1 MTTPKI
7 GGPHGVGAA
16 DLCRLTVEGPAKR
29 ADLAVPATMTMGG
42 LLPVLLPHIA
52 SEEDRARPWVLQRL
66 GGGPLDI
73 DGTAESLDLREGE
86 TLYLRPAAAAMP
98 VMEYDDV
105 AVGVAA
111 SVEARSDGVNP
122 AVIRRILLS
131 GACVGLAG
139 YAAACF
145 MARPAWLTV
154 VALGAAA
161 AILIVGCVV
170 ATRGFRDMIA
180 GSVAGL
186 YGCAFVV
193 LAALATTRQANG
205 TLELGHKGVLL
216 AAAYGVFAAA
226 VVLVAARVP
235 FAFFGAV
242 LMTGASILISGW
254 LTLAFHWPP
263 AHSVALVAIVL
274 FVAGGR
280 DVRMVL
286 RAARLRV
293 PLLPRTAKELQ
304 EGIDP
309 EPAEALAR
317 RVDTALGYLDSLVFS
332 TSVMFAVACAL
343 LARGGQWADWALG
356 PLLSVAVLLRGRSM
370 GGAWKRAALSLSG
383 TVGILFALITPVHDA
398 GMMTMVELLAVLFA
412 AASVLLVG
420 ARPLTD
426 RRHPPIWAH
435 LADRLEMLTALTL
448 VPLLLQVL
456 HVYAYFRALI
466 S

>member
-1 MTTPKI
+1 MTTPRT
-7 GGPHGVGAA
+7 GLHGVAGT
-16 DLCRLTVEGPAKR
+16 DVCRLTVEGTAKR

-42 LLPVLLPHIA
+42 LLPVLLPHVV
-52 SEEDRARPWVLQRL
+52 SEEDRAQPWVLQRV
-66 GGGPLDI
+66 GGAPLDA

-111 SVEARSDGVNP
+111 SVEARTDWVSP

-131 GACVGLAG
+131 GACLGLAG
-139 YAAACF
+139 FAAACF
-145 MARPAWLTV
+145 MAPPTRVPA

-161 AILIVGCVV
+161 AVLIAGCVV
-170 ATRGFRDMIA
+170 LTRGFRDMIA
-180 GSVAGL
+180 GTVAGL
-186 YGCAFVV
+186 YGCAFVA

-205 TLELGHKGVLL
+205 TLDLGHKGVLL
-216 AAAYGVFAAA
+216 AAAFAVFAAA
-226 VVLVAARVP
+226 VVLAAAQVP
-235 FAFFGAV
+235 FMLFGAV
-242 LMTGASILISGW
+242 LATGAAVLISGW

-263 AHSVALVAIVL
+263 AHAVALVAVL
-274 FVAGGR
+274 MFMVDARG
-280 DVRMVL
+280 VRVVL

-309 EPAEALAR
+309 EPAAGLAR
-317 RVDTALGYLDSLVFS
+317 RVDAALGYLDSQVFS
-332 TSVMFAVACAL
+332 SSVMFAVASAF
-343 LARGGQWADWALG
+343 LARGGQWADLALG
-356 PLLSVAVLLRGRSM
+356 PLLSVAVVLRGRSM
-370 GGAWKRAALSLSG
+370 GGAWRRAALSLSG

-398 GMMTMVELLAVLFA
+398 GMTAMAMLLAVLFI
-412 AASVLLVG
+412 AASVLLAG
-420 ARPLTD
+420 ARQLTD
-426 RRHPPIWAH
+426 RRHPPVWAH

-466 S
+466 R

>member
-1 MTTPKI
+1 MTTPRT
-7 GGPHGVGAA
+7 GSHGVAVT
-16 DLCRLTVEGPAKR
+16 DLCRLTVEGTAKR
-29 ADLAVPATMTMGG
+29 ADLAVPVTMTMGG
-42 LLPVLLPHIA
+42 LLPALLPHVV

-66 GGGPLDI
+66 GGAPLDV

-86 TLYLRPAAAAMP
+86 TLYLRPAVAAMP

-111 SVEARSDGVNP
+111 SVEARTDGVSP

-131 GACVGLAG
+131 GACLGLAG
-139 YAAACF
+139 FAAACF
-145 MARPAWLTV
+145 MARPAWVPV
-154 VALGAAA
+154 VVLSAAA
-161 AILIVGCVV
+161 TVLIVGCVV
-170 ATRGFRDMIA
+170 LTRGFRDMIA
-180 GSVAGL
+180 GAIAGL
-186 YGCAFVV
+186 YGCAFVALV
-193 LAALATTRQANG
+193 ALATTRQADG
-205 TLELGHKGVLL
+205 TLELGHKAALL
-216 AAAYGVFAAA
+216 ASAYAVLAAG

-235 FAFFGAV
+235 FMFFGTVLVTGMAV
-242 LMTGASILISGW
+242 LISGW
-254 LTLAFHWPP
+254 LTLAFHWPA
-263 AHSVALVAIVL
+263 AHAVALVAVVMFI
-274 FVAGGR
+274 AGGR
-280 DVRMVL
+280 YVRIVL

-309 EPAEALAR
+309 EPAAGLAL
-317 RVDTALGYLDSLVFS
+317 RVGTALGYLDSLVFS
-332 TSVMFAVACAL
+332 SSVMFAVACAF

-356 PLLSVAVLLRGRSM
+356 PLLSAAVLLRGRGM

-383 TVGILFALITPVHDA
+383 TIGILFALITPVHGA
-398 GMMTMVELLAVLFA
+398 GMTAMAMLLAVLLA
-412 AASVLLVG
+412 GASVLLVG
-420 ARPLTD
+420 ASPLTD

>member
-1 MTTPKI
+1 MTTPRT
-7 GGPHGVGAA
+7 GPRGVAGM
-16 DLCRLTVEGPAKR
+16 DVCRLTVQGPAKR
-29 ADLAVPATMTMGG
+29 ADLAVPVTMTMGG
-42 LLPVLLPHIA
+42 LLPVLLPHVV

-66 GGGPLDI
+66 GGAPLDI

-86 TLYLRPAAAAMP
+86 TLYPRPAVAAMP

-111 SVEARSDGVNP
+111 SVEARTDGVNP

-131 GACVGLAG
+131 GACLGLAG
-139 YAAACF
+139 FAVACF
-145 MARPAWLTV
+145 MARPVWVPA
-154 VALGAAA
+154 VALSAAA
-161 AILIVGCVV
+161 AILIIGCVV
-170 ATRGFRDMIA
+170 LTRGFRDMIA
-180 GSVAGL
+180 GTIAGL
-186 YGCAFVV
+186 YGCAFVALV
-193 LAALATTRQANG
+193 ALAATGQADG
-205 TLELGHKGVLL
+205 TLDLGHKAALL
-216 AAAYGVFAAA
+216 ASAYAVIAAA

-235 FAFFGAV
+235 FMFFGTVLVTGVAV
-242 LMTGASILISGW
+242 LISGW

-263 AHSVALVAIVL
+263 AHAVALVAVVMFI
-274 FVAGGR
+274 AGGR
-280 DVRMVL
+280 DVRLVL

-293 PLLPRTAKELQ
+293 PLLPRTAEELQ

-309 EPAEALAR
+309 EPAEGLAH
-317 RVDTALGYLDSLVFS
+317 RVDTALDYLDSLVFS
-332 TSVMFAVACAL
+332 SSAMFAVACAF

-356 PLLSVAVLLRGRSM
+356 PLLSAAVLLRGRSM

-383 TVGILFALITPVHDA
+383 TIGILFALITPVRDA
-398 GMMTMVELLAVLFA
+398 GMTAMVMLLAVLLA

-420 ARPLTD
+420 ARPLPE

-456 HVYAYFRALI
+456 HAYAYFRGLI